1 MKVLRTLLTIGL
13 LLTVL
18 GTWAQTQKINITGR
32 IEGLEKGDTLVFEYT
47 NLPKW
52 DTKEAFRV
60 VISKDNEFR
69 YQGTQDHTQLYL
81 MRYHPIGAAVDP
93 SEKLG
98 LSFIVGEK
106 PVHISGTRR
115 NIYHSS
121 LSGGDYDKQLASI
134 LQLEDSLGIAR
145 SEVLRKIDI
154 AREAKDQKA
163 SAQYGNEFNNFQ
175 RINAAHFSRL
185 RAMEAAYCAS
195 NSSEYVA
202 SELCQQSFKPLEFLQ
217 TGYDRLT
224 PEVQKSYYGTLLN
237 SIIAK
242 ILSLQPGQ
250 TAPDFQLTTIDGKK
264 IGLSDFRGKYLMIY
278 NFGLCPGSMAIDSR
292 VSELHNKYGNK
303 VEVIGMT
310 DSKKDIEALY
320 ESTSVGDSLM
330 GMDLHVILKGM
341 TSHPWRYEVLNKVSE
356 NEFFGD
362 LYSVQGLPYFIFISP
377 EGKIVDRGFT
387 EVVGKAYDVIAGDQ
401 K

>member
-1 MKVLRTLLTIGL
+1 MKTLKIL
-13 LLTVL
+13 LAVGASLIV
-18 GTWAQTQKINITGR
+18 GSGWAQTQKINISGR

-60 VISKDNEFR
+60 VVSKDNEFK

-81 MRYHPIGAAVDP
+81 MRYHPIGAAVDR

-98 LSFIVGEK
+98 LHFIVGEK

-121 LSGGDYDKQLASI
+121 FSGGDYDKQLATI

-145 SEVLRKIDI
+145 SEALRNIDI

-185 RAMEAAYCAS
+185 RAMKAAYRAS
-195 NSSEYVA
+195 NSSEYIA
-202 SELCQQSFKPLEFLQ
+202 SELCQQSFEPLEVLQ

-292 VSELHNKYGNK
+292 VAELYTKHGDK
-303 VEVIGMT
+303 VEVVGMT
-310 DSKKDIEALY
+310 DSMNDLKSLY
-320 ESTSVGDSLM
+320 ESTSVGDSIM
-330 GMDLHVILKGM
+330 GMDLNVILKGM

-356 NEFFGD
+356 NEFFGE

-377 EGKIVDRGFT
+377 EGKIVDRGFS
-387 EVVGKAYDVIAGDQ
+387 EVVDKAYGVIAGD
-401 K
+401 KR